1 MGKILI
7 IIGLVLIAAGL
18 LLQYS
23 NKIPF
28 LGKLPGDIWI
38 EKENVKIYVP
48 IMTSILLSIILT
60 IILYVVNK
68 FRS

>member
-7 IIGLVLIAAGL
+7 IIGLVLVVTGL

-23 NKIPF
+23 KIPF
-28 LGKLPGDIWI
+28 LGKLPGDIRI
-38 EKENVKIYVP
+38 ERENVSFYIP
-48 IMTSILLSIILT
+48 IATSVLLSIILT
-60 IILYVVNK
+60 IILYLVNK